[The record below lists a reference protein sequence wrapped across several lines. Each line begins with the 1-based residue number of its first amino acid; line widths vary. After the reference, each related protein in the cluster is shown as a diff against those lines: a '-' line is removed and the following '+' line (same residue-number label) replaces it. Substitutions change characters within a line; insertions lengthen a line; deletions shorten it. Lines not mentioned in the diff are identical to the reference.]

1 MADESKSKGWSIAA
15 PEFVYKKPAGQLG
28 PSQSAPTKPQGKIGS
43 LNSLSGIAPVV
54 TKTSKKEKRQNK
66 PQT

>member
-1 MADESKSKGWSIAA
+1 MADESNSKGWSIAA

-28 PSQSAPTKPQGKIGS
+28 PSQSAPTKPPGKS
-43 LNSLSGIAPVV
+43 LPLLTMLGMAPVV

-66 PQT
+66 PQA